1 MNKHVIGLMAMEA
14 MQKLVTIMGL
24 VLKEVTNMEST
35 AAMMN
40 VITAKRIQKVNT
52 PALLIHPITI
62 LSQNGLIGTN
72 PSNKSPK
79 RFSMMNCKI
88 GLCLLQKH

>member
-1 MNKHVIGLMAMEA
+1 MNKHVMGSMAMEA
-14 MQKLVTIMGL
+14 MQRLGTIIGS
-24 VLKEVTNMEST
+24 VFKEETNMEST
-35 AAMMN
+35 AAMTN

-62 LSQNGLIGTN
+62 LSQSGPIGTN
-72 PSNKSPK
+72 LSNKSPK

-88 GLCLLQKH
+88 GLCLPQKH